1 MPRFMKYILQEGMGE
16 AGGAGGA
23 GGSTVSG
30 NYVVGSFP
38 VQGGAMHSGDA
49 ASFIAEVTQPGK
61 PAQDTQSSQQ
71 AQQAPQSQQA
81 QQQQPATPPNP
92 MEEFNKLFTPKEAP
106 SQQNQQDPQAPQDA
120 WVVNSDNLRSSSKAV
135 GDALASVIPAEQMQ
149 AALQGDTQALGTIL
163 SNVVQL
169 AYMASVQN
177 SMQMA
182 KAAVAA
188 QLTQFEQ
195 NLPGKFTEFSA
206 QNSIMQDPRA
216 QNPAVK
222 AVLEPMIA
230 AIKTQRPNISAHE
243 LSTTVGKF
251 LDTLG
256 ATLGTTNQ
264 QSQQSAQQVQQQHQQ
279 QPNWAAIFHG
289 GNI

>member
-1 MPRFMKYILQEGMGE
+1 MSRFMKYILQEGMGE
-16 AGGAGGA
+16 AGGA

-38 VQGGAMHSGDA
+38 VQGGALHSGDA

-92 MEEFNKLFTPKEAP
+92 MEEFNKLFTPQEAA
-106 SQQNQQDPQAPQDA
+106 SQQNQQAPQDA
-120 WVVNSDNLRSSSKAV
+120 WLVNSDNLRSSSKAV

-163 SNVVQL
+163 SNAVQL

>member
-1 MPRFMKYILQEGMGE
+1 MPRFMKYILQEGMGD
-16 AGGAGGA
+16 AGGA

-49 ASFIAEVTQPGK
+49 ANFIAEVTQPGK
-61 PAQDTQSSQQ
+61 SAQDAQSSTQP
-71 AQQAPQSQQA
+71 QQAPQSQQA
-81 QQQQPATPPNP
+81 QQQQPATPANP
-92 MEEFNKLFTPKEAP
+92 MDEFNKLFAPQEAP
-106 SQQNQQDPQAPQDA
+106 SQQNPQEPQDA

-149 AALQGDTQALGTIL
+149 AALQGDAQALSTIL
-163 SNVVQL
+163 SNAVQL

-222 AVLEPMIA
+222 AVLDPMIA

>member
-1 MPRFMKYILQEGMGE
+1 MKYILQEGMGD
-16 AGGAGGA
+16 AGGA

-38 VQGGAMHSGDA
+38 TQGSAMHSGDA
-49 ASFIAEVTQPGK
+49 ASFIAEVTQSGK
-61 PAQDTQSSQQ
+61 PAQDTQSSPQP
-71 AQQAPQSQQA
+71 QQAPQSPPA
-81 QQQQPATPPNP
+81 QQQQPATPANP
-92 MEEFNKLFTPKEAP
+92 MDEFNKLFAPQEAP
-106 SQQNQQDPQAPQDA
+106 SQQNPQAPQAPQDA
-120 WVVNSDNLRSSSKAV
+120 WAVNSDNLRSSSKAV

-163 SNVVQL
+163 SNAVQL

-256 ATLGTTNQ
+256 ATLGTPSQ
-264 QSQQSAQQVQQQHQQ
+264 QSQQPAQQQIQQQHQQ

>member
-1 MPRFMKYILQEGMGE
+1 MPRFMKYILQEGMGD
-16 AGGAGGA
+16 AGGA

-81 QQQQPATPPNP
+81 QQQQPATPANP
-92 MEEFNKLFTPKEAP
+92 MDEFNKLFAPQETP
-106 SQQNQQDPQAPQDA
+106 SQQDQQAPQDA

-149 AALQGDTQALGTIL
+149 AALQGDAQALSTIL
-163 SNVVQL
+163 SNTVQL

-222 AVLEPMIA
+222 AVLDPMIA

-256 ATLGTTNQ
+256 VTLGATHQ
-264 QSQQSAQQVQQQHQQ
+264 QSQQSAQQQVQQQHQQ

>member
-16 AGGAGGA
+16 AGGA

-49 ASFIAEVTQPGK
+49 ASFIAEVTQSGK
-61 PAQDTQSSQQ
+61 PAQDTQSSPQ

-81 QQQQPATPPNP
+81 QQQQPATPANP
-92 MEEFNKLFTPKEAP
+92 MEEFNKLFTPPEKPAT
-106 SQQNQQDPQAPQDA
+106 QNQQDPQAPQDA
-120 WVVNSDNLRSSSKAV
+120 WVVNPDNLRSSSKAV

-264 QSQQSAQQVQQQHQQ
+264 QSQQSAQQQVQQQHQQ

>member
-1 MPRFMKYILQEGMGE
+1 MPRFMKYTAQEGMGE
-16 AGGAGGA
+16 AGGA

-49 ASFIAEVTQPGK
+49 ASFIAEVTQSSK

-92 MEEFNKLFTPKEAP
+92 MEEFNKLFTPQEAS
-106 SQQNQQDPQAPQDA
+106 SQQNPQAPQDA

-163 SNVVQL
+163 SNAVQL

-182 KAAVAA
+182 KAAVDA

-222 AVLEPMIA
+222 AVLDPMIA

>member
-16 AGGAGGA
+16 AGGA

-49 ASFIAEVTQPGK
+49 ASFIAEVTQSGK
-61 PAQDTQSSQQ
+61 PAQDTQSSPQAPQ

-92 MEEFNKLFTPKEAP
+92 MEEFNKLFTPQETP
-106 SQQNQQDPQAPQDA
+106 SQQNPQAPQAPQDV

-163 SNVVQL
+163 SNAVQL

-195 NLPGKFTEFSA
+195 SLPGKFTEFSA

-264 QSQQSAQQVQQQHQQ
+264 QSQQPAQQVQQQHQQ

>member
-16 AGGAGGA
+16 AGGA

-92 MEEFNKLFTPKEAP
+92 MEEFNKLFTPQEAA
-106 SQQNQQDPQAPQDA
+106 SQQNQQAPQDA
-120 WVVNSDNLRSSSKAV
+120 WLVNSDNLRSSSKAV

-163 SNVVQL
+163 SNAVQL

-182 KAAVAA
+182 KAAVDA

>member
-1 MPRFMKYILQEGMGE
+1 MPRFMKYILQEGMGD
-16 AGGAGGA
+16 AGGA

-49 ASFIAEVTQPGK
+49 ASFIAEVTQSGK

-92 MEEFNKLFTPKEAP
+92 MEEFNKLFTPQEAS
-106 SQQNQQDPQAPQDA
+106 SQQNPQAPQDA

-163 SNVVQL
+163 SNAVQL

-182 KAAVAA
+182 KAAVDA

-222 AVLEPMIA
+222 AVLDPMIA

>member
-1 MPRFMKYILQEGMGE
+1 MSRFMKYILQEGMGE
-16 AGGAGGA
+16 AGGA

-81 QQQQPATPPNP
+81 QQQQPATPANP
-92 MEEFNKLFTPKEAP
+92 MEEFNKLFTPQEAS
-106 SQQNQQDPQAPQDA
+106 SQQNPQAPQDA

-163 SNVVQL
+163 SNAVQL

-264 QSQQSAQQVQQQHQQ
+264 QSQQSAQQQVQQQHQQ

>member
-1 MPRFMKYILQEGMGE
+1 MPRFMKYSLQEGMGD
-16 AGGAGGA
+16 AGGA

-49 ASFIAEVTQPGK
+49 ASFIAEVTQSGK

-92 MEEFNKLFTPKEAP
+92 MEEFNKLFTPQEAS
-106 SQQNQQDPQAPQDA
+106 SQQNPQAPQDA

-163 SNVVQL
+163 SNAVQL

-182 KAAVAA
+182 KAAVDA

>member
-16 AGGAGGA
+16 AGGAGG
-23 GGSTVSG
+23 STVSG
-30 NYVVGSFP
+30 NYAVGSFP
-38 VQGGAMHSGDA
+38 VQGGALHSGDA
-49 ASFIAEVTQPGK
+49 ANFIAEVTQPGK

-71 AQQAPQSQQA
+71 AQQAPQSQQ
-81 QQQQPATPPNP
+81 PATPPNP
-92 MEEFNKLFTPKEAP
+92 MEEFNKLFTPQEAP
-106 SQQNQQDPQAPQDA
+106 SQQNPQAPQDA

-163 SNVVQL
+163 SNAVQL

-182 KAAVAA
+182 KAAVDA

>member
-1 MPRFMKYILQEGMGE
+1 MPRFMKYILQEGMGD
-16 AGGAGGA
+16 AGGA

-49 ASFIAEVTQPGK
+49 ASFIAEVTQSSK
-61 PAQDTQSSQQ
+61 PAQDTQSSPQ
-71 AQQAPQSQQA
+71 AQQAPQSQQ
-81 QQQQPATPPNP
+81 PATPANP
-92 MEEFNKLFTPKEAP
+92 MEEFNKLFTPQEAP
-106 SQQNQQDPQAPQDA
+106 SQQNPQAPQDA

-163 SNVVQL
+163 SNAVQL

-182 KAAVAA
+182 KAAVDA

>member
-16 AGGAGGA
+16 AGGA

-61 PAQDTQSSQQ
+61 PAQDTQSSPQ
-71 AQQAPQSQQA
+71 AQQAPQS
-81 QQQQPATPPNP
+81 QQPATPPNP
-92 MEEFNKLFTPKEAP
+92 MEEFNKLFAPQEA
-106 SQQNQQDPQAPQDA
+106 SSKQNPQEPQDA

-149 AALQGDTQALGTIL
+149 AALQGDAQALSTIL
-163 SNVVQL
+163 SNAVQL

-264 QSQQSAQQVQQQHQQ
+264 QSQQSAQQQVQQQHQQ

>member
-1 MPRFMKYILQEGMGE
+1 MPRFMKYILQEGMGD
-16 AGGAGGA
+16 AGGA

-49 ASFIAEVTQPGK
+49 ANFIAEVTQPGK
-61 PAQDTQSSQQ
+61 SAQDTQSPTQP
-71 AQQAPQSQQA
+71 QQAPQSQQA
-81 QQQQPATPPNP
+81 QQQQPATPANP
-92 MEEFNKLFTPKEAP
+92 MDEFNKLFAPQEAP
-106 SQQNQQDPQAPQDA
+106 SQQNPQEPQDA

-163 SNVVQL
+163 SNAVQL

-188 QLTQFEQ
+188 QFTQFEQ

-222 AVLEPMIA
+222 AVLDPMIA

-264 QSQQSAQQVQQQHQQ
+264 QSQQSAQQQVQQQHQQ

>member
-1 MPRFMKYILQEGMGE
+1 MPRFMKYILREGMGE
-16 AGGAGGA
+16 AGGA

-38 VQGGAMHSGDA
+38 AQGGALHSGDA
-49 ASFIAEVTQPGK
+49 ANFIAEVTQSGK
-61 PAQDTQSSQQ
+61 PAQDAQSPQQ
-71 AQQAPQSQQA
+71 PQQAPQSQQS
-81 QQQQPATPPNP
+81 QQQQPATPANP
-92 MEEFNKLFTPKEAP
+92 MDEFNKLFAPQEAP
-106 SQQNQQDPQAPQDA
+106 SQQNPQAPQAPQDW

-149 AALQGDTQALGTIL
+149 AALQGDTQALSTIL
-163 SNVVQL
+163 SNAVQL
-169 AYMASVQN
+169 AYTASVQN

-195 NLPGKFTEFSA
+195 NLPGKFTEFRAPS
-206 QNSIMQDPRA
+206 SIMQDPRA

-222 AVLEPMIA
+222 AVLDPMIA

-256 ATLGTTNQ
+256 ATLGTINQ
-264 QSQQSAQQVQQQHQQ
+264 QSQQSAQQQVQQPQQ

>member
-16 AGGAGGA
+16 AGGAGG
-23 GGSTVSG
+23 STVSG
-30 NYVVGSFP
+30 NYAVGSFP

-49 ASFIAEVTQPGK
+49 ANFIAEVTQPGK
-61 PAQDTQSSQQ
+61 SAQDTQSPTQP
-71 AQQAPQSQQA
+71 QQAPQSQQA
-81 QQQQPATPPNP
+81 QQQQPATPANP
-92 MEEFNKLFTPKEAP
+92 MDEFNKLFAPQEAP
-106 SQQNQQDPQAPQDA
+106 SQQNPQEPQDA

-163 SNVVQL
+163 SNAVQL

-264 QSQQSAQQVQQQHQQ
+264 QSQQSAQQQVQQQHQQ

>member
-1 MPRFMKYILQEGMGE
+1 MPRFMKYILQEGMGD
-16 AGGAGGA
+16 AGGA

-49 ASFIAEVTQPGK
+49 ANFIAEVTQSGK

-92 MEEFNKLFTPKEAP
+92 MEEFNKLFTPQEAS
-106 SQQNQQDPQAPQDA
+106 SQQNPQAPQDA

-163 SNVVQL
+163 SNAVQL

-182 KAAVAA
+182 KAAVDA

>member
-16 AGGAGGA
+16 AGGA

-38 VQGGAMHSGDA
+38 VQGGALHSGDA
-49 ASFIAEVTQPGK
+49 ASFIAEVTQSGK

-92 MEEFNKLFTPKEAP
+92 MEEFNKLFTPQEAS
-106 SQQNQQDPQAPQDA
+106 SQQNPQAPQDA

-163 SNVVQL
+163 SNAVQL

-182 KAAVAA
+182 KAAVDA

-264 QSQQSAQQVQQQHQQ
+264 QSQQSAQQQVQQQHQQ

>member
-1 MPRFMKYILQEGMGE
+1 MPRFMKYFLQEGMGE
-16 AGGAGGA
+16 AGGA

-38 VQGGAMHSGDA
+38 VQGGALHSGDA
-49 ASFIAEVTQPGK
+49 ANFIAEVTQPGK
-61 PAQDTQSSQQ
+61 SAQDTQSSQQ

-92 MEEFNKLFTPKEAP
+92 MDEFNKLFTPQEAS
-106 SQQNQQDPQAPQDA
+106 SQQNPQEPQDA

-163 SNVVQL
+163 SNAVQL

-264 QSQQSAQQVQQQHQQ
+264 QSQQSAQQQVQQQHQQ

>member
-1 MPRFMKYILQEGMGE
+1 MPRFMKYSLQEGMGE
-16 AGGAGGA
+16 AGGA

-49 ASFIAEVTQPGK
+49 ASFIAEVTQSGK
-61 PAQDTQSSQQ
+61 PAQDTQSSPQ

-92 MEEFNKLFTPKEAP
+92 MEEFNKLFTPQEAS
-106 SQQNQQDPQAPQDA
+106 SQQNPQAPQDA

-163 SNVVQL
+163 SNAVQL

-182 KAAVAA
+182 KAAVDA

>member
-1 MPRFMKYILQEGMGE
+1 MPRFMKYTAQEGMGE
-16 AGGAGGA
+16 AGGA

-38 VQGGAMHSGDA
+38 AQGGAMHSGDA
-49 ASFIAEVTQPGK
+49 ASFIAEVTQSGK
-61 PAQDTQSSQQ
+61 PAQDAQVQQ
-71 AQQAPQSQQA
+71 QPQQAPQSQQ
-81 QQQQPATPPNP
+81 PATPANP
-92 MEEFNKLFTPKEAP
+92 MDEFNKLFAPPEA
-106 SQQNQQDPQAPQDA
+106 SAQQNPQEPQDG

-149 AALQGDTQALGTIL
+149 AALQGDAQALSTIL
-163 SNVVQL
+163 SNAVQL

-222 AVLEPMIA
+222 AVLDPMIA

-264 QSQQSAQQVQQQHQQ
+264 QSQQTAQQQVQQQHQQ

>member
-1 MPRFMKYILQEGMGE
+1 MPRFMKYILQEGMGD
-16 AGGAGGA
+16 AGGA

-49 ASFIAEVTQPGK
+49 ANFIAEVTQSGK
-61 PAQDTQSSQQ
+61 PAQDTQSSPQP
-71 AQQAPQSQQA
+71 QQAPQSQQP
-81 QQQQPATPPNP
+81 QQQQPATPANP
-92 MEEFNKLFTPKEAP
+92 MDEFNKLFTPQEAP
-106 SQQNQQDPQAPQDA
+106 SQQDQQAPQDA

-149 AALQGDTQALGTIL
+149 AALQGDTQALSTIL
-163 SNVVQL
+163 SNAVQL

-188 QLTQFEQ
+188 QFNQFEQ

-222 AVLEPMIA
+222 AVLDPMIA

-264 QSQQSAQQVQQQHQQ
+264 QSQQSAQQQVQQQHQQ

>member
-16 AGGAGGA
+16 AGGA

-49 ASFIAEVTQPGK
+49 ANFIAEVTQSSK
-61 PAQDTQSSQQ
+61 PAQDTQSSPQ

-81 QQQQPATPPNP
+81 QQQQPATPANP
-92 MEEFNKLFTPKEAP
+92 MEEFNKLFAPKEAP
-106 SQQNQQDPQAPQDA
+106 SQQNPQDPQVPQDA

-163 SNVVQL
+163 SNAVQL

-188 QLTQFEQ
+188 QLNQFEQ

>member
-16 AGGAGGA
+16 AGGA

-49 ASFIAEVTQPGK
+49 ASFIAEVTQQGK

-92 MEEFNKLFTPKEAP
+92 MEEFNKLFTPKEAS
-106 SQQNQQDPQAPQDA
+106 SQQNPQAPQDA

-163 SNVVQL
+163 SNAVQL

-182 KAAVAA
+182 KAAVDA

-279 QPNWAAIFHG
+279 PNWAAIFHG

>member
-1 MPRFMKYILQEGMGE
+1 MPRFMKYILQEGMGD
-16 AGGAGGA
+16 AGGA

-38 VQGGAMHSGDA
+38 AQGGAMHSVDA
-49 ASFIAEVTQPGK
+49 ANFIAEVTQPGK
-61 PAQDTQSSQQ
+61 PAQDTQSPTQP
-71 AQQAPQSQQA
+71 QQAPQSQQA
-81 QQQQPATPPNP
+81 QQQQPATPANP
-92 MEEFNKLFTPKEAP
+92 MDEFNKLFAPQEAP
-106 SQQNQQDPQAPQDA
+106 SQQNPQEPQDA

-163 SNVVQL
+163 SNAVQL

-222 AVLEPMIA
+222 AVLDPMIA

-264 QSQQSAQQVQQQHQQ
+264 QSQQSAQQQVQQQHQQ

>member
-1 MPRFMKYILQEGMGE
+1 MPRFMKYILQEGMGD
-16 AGGAGGA
+16 AGGA

-49 ASFIAEVTQPGK
+49 ASFIAEVTQSGK

-71 AQQAPQSQQA
+71 PQQAQQAQQSQQA
-81 QQQQPATPPNP
+81 QQQQPAAPANP
-92 MEEFNKLFTPKEAP
+92 MDEFNKLFTPQEAP
-106 SQQNQQDPQAPQDA
+106 SQQNPQAPQDA

-149 AALQGDTQALGTIL
+149 AALQGDTQALSTIL
-163 SNVVQL
+163 SNAVQL

-188 QLTQFEQ
+188 QFNQFEQ

-222 AVLEPMIA
+222 AVLDPMIA

-243 LSTTVGKF
+243 LSTTVDKF
-251 LDTLG
+251 LETLG

-264 QSQQSAQQVQQQHQQ
+264 QSQQSAQQQVQQQHQQ

>member
-16 AGGAGGA
+16 AGGA

-49 ASFIAEVTQPGK
+49 ANFIAEVTQPGK
-61 PAQDTQSSQQ
+61 PAQDTQSSPQ
-71 AQQAPQSQQA
+71 AQQAP

-92 MEEFNKLFTPKEAP
+92 MEEFNKLFTPQEAS
-106 SQQNQQDPQAPQDA
+106 SQQNPQAPQDA

-163 SNVVQL
+163 SNAVQL

-182 KAAVAA
+182 KAAVDA

-279 QPNWAAIFHG
+279 QPNWAAIFNG

>member
-16 AGGAGGA
+16 AGGA

-38 VQGGAMHSGDA
+38 VQGGALHSGDA
-49 ASFIAEVTQPGK
+49 ASFIAEVTQSSK

-81 QQQQPATPPNP
+81 QQQQPATQANP
-92 MEEFNKLFTPKEAP
+92 MDEFNKLFTPTEKPAT
-106 SQQNQQDPQAPQDA
+106 QNQQDPQVPQDA

-163 SNVVQL
+163 SNAVQL

-182 KAAVAA
+182 KAAVDA

>member
-16 AGGAGGA
+16 AGGA

-38 VQGGAMHSGDA
+38 VQGGAMQSGDA

-92 MEEFNKLFTPKEAP
+92 MEEFNKLFTPQEAP
-106 SQQNQQDPQAPQDA
+106 SQQNPQEPQDA

-163 SNVVQL
+163 SNAVQL

-264 QSQQSAQQVQQQHQQ
+264 QSQQSAQQQVQQQHQQ

>member
-1 MPRFMKYILQEGMGE
+1 MPRFMKYILQEGIGE
-16 AGGAGGA
+16 AGGA

-49 ASFIAEVTQPGK
+49 ANFIAEVTQPGK
-61 PAQDTQSSQQ
+61 SAQDTQSSTQP
-71 AQQAPQSQQA
+71 QQAPQSQQA
-81 QQQQPATPPNP
+81 QQQQPATPANP
-92 MEEFNKLFTPKEAP
+92 MDEFNKLFAPQEAP
-106 SQQNQQDPQAPQDA
+106 SQQNPQEPQDA

-149 AALQGDTQALGTIL
+149 AALQGDAQALSTIL
-163 SNVVQL
+163 SNTVQL

-222 AVLEPMIA
+222 AVLDPMIA

-264 QSQQSAQQVQQQHQQ
+264 QSQQSAQQQVQQQHQQ

>member
-1 MPRFMKYILQEGMGE
+1 MPRFMKYILQEGMGD
-16 AGGAGGA
+16 AGGA

-38 VQGGAMHSGDA
+38 VQGGALHSGDA
-49 ASFIAEVTQPGK
+49 ANFIAEVTQPGK
-61 PAQDTQSSQQ
+61 SAQDTQSPTQP
-71 AQQAPQSQQA
+71 QQAPQSQQA
-81 QQQQPATPPNP
+81 QQQQPATPANP
-92 MEEFNKLFTPKEAP
+92 MDEFNKLFAPPEAP
-106 SQQNQQDPQAPQDA
+106 SQQNPQEPQDA

-222 AVLEPMIA
+222 AVLDPMIA

>member
-16 AGGAGGA
+16 AGGAGG
-23 GGSTVSG
+23 STVSG

-38 VQGGAMHSGDA
+38 AQGGAMHSVDA
-49 ASFIAEVTQPGK
+49 ANFIAEVTQPGK
-61 PAQDTQSSQQ
+61 SAQDTQSPTQP
-71 AQQAPQSQQA
+71 QQAPQSQQA
-81 QQQQPATPPNP
+81 QQQQPATPANP
-92 MEEFNKLFTPKEAP
+92 MDEFNKLFAPQEAP
-106 SQQNQQDPQAPQDA
+106 SQQNPQEPQDA

-163 SNVVQL
+163 SNAVQL

-222 AVLEPMIA
+222 AVLDPMIA

-264 QSQQSAQQVQQQHQQ
+264 QSQQSAQQQVQQQHQQ

>member
-1 MPRFMKYILQEGMGE
+1 MPRFMKYTAQEGMGE
-16 AGGAGGA
+16 AGGA

-49 ASFIAEVTQPGK
+49 ASFIAEVTQSGK

-92 MEEFNKLFTPKEAP
+92 MEEFNKLFTPKEAS
-106 SQQNQQDPQAPQDA
+106 SQQNPQAPQDA

-149 AALQGDTQALGTIL
+149 AALQGDAQALGTIL
-163 SNVVQL
+163 SNAVQL

-182 KAAVAA
+182 KAAVDA

-264 QSQQSAQQVQQQHQQ
+264 QSQQSAQQQVQQQHQQ

>member
-16 AGGAGGA
+16 AGGA

-49 ASFIAEVTQPGK
+49 ANFIAEVTQPGK
-61 PAQDTQSSQQ
+61 SAQDTQSSTQP
-71 AQQAPQSQQA
+71 QQAPQSQQA
-81 QQQQPATPPNP
+81 QQQQPATPANP
-92 MEEFNKLFTPKEAP
+92 MDEFNKLFAPQEAP
-106 SQQNQQDPQAPQDA
+106 SQQNPQEPQDA

-149 AALQGDTQALGTIL
+149 AALQGDAQALSTIL
-163 SNVVQL
+163 SNAVQL

-222 AVLEPMIA
+222 AVLDPMIA

-264 QSQQSAQQVQQQHQQ
+264 QSQQSAQQQVQQQHQQ

>member
-1 MPRFMKYILQEGMGE
+1 MPRFMKYILQEGTGE
-16 AGGAGGA
+16 AGGA

-38 VQGGAMHSGDA
+38 AQGGAMHSGDA
-49 ASFIAEVTQPGK
+49 ANFIAEVTQPGK
-61 PAQDTQSSQQ
+61 PAQDTQSPTQP
-71 AQQAPQSQQA
+71 QQAPQSQQA

-106 SQQNQQDPQAPQDA
+106 SQQNPQAPQDA

-163 SNVVQL
+163 SNAVQL

-264 QSQQSAQQVQQQHQQ
+264 QSQQSAQQQVQQQHQQ

>member
-1 MPRFMKYILQEGMGE
+1 MSRFMKYILQEGMGE
-16 AGGAGGA
+16 AGGA

-38 VQGGAMHSGDA
+38 VQGGALHSGDA

-92 MEEFNKLFTPKEAP
+92 MEEFNKLFTPQEAA
-106 SQQNQQDPQAPQDA
+106 SQQNQQAPQDA
-120 WVVNSDNLRSSSKAV
+120 WLVNSDNLRSSSKAV

-163 SNVVQL
+163 SNAVQL

-182 KAAVAA
+182 KAAVDA

>member
-1 MPRFMKYILQEGMGE
+1 MPRFMKYILQEGMGD
-16 AGGAGGA
+16 AGGA

-38 VQGGAMHSGDA
+38 VQGGALHSGDA
-49 ASFIAEVTQPGK
+49 ANFIAEVTQSGK
-61 PAQDTQSSQQ
+61 PAQDTQSSQP

-92 MEEFNKLFTPKEAP
+92 MEEFNKLFTPQEASSP
-106 SQQNQQDPQAPQDA
+106 QNPQAPQDA

-135 GDALASVIPAEQMQ
+135 GDALDSVIPAEQMQ

-163 SNVVQL
+163 SNAVQL

-182 KAAVAA
+182 KAAVDA

>member
-16 AGGAGGA
+16 AGGAGGI
-23 GGSTVSG
+23 TVSG
-30 NYVVGSFP
+30 NYAVGSFP

-49 ASFIAEVTQPGK
+49 ANFIAEVTQPGK
-61 PAQDTQSSQQ
+61 SAQDTQSPTQP
-71 AQQAPQSQQA
+71 QQAPQSQQA
-81 QQQQPATPPNP
+81 QQQQPATPANP
-92 MEEFNKLFTPKEAP
+92 MDEFNKLFAQQEAP
-106 SQQNQQDPQAPQDA
+106 SQQNPQEPQDA

-163 SNVVQL
+163 SNAVQL

-264 QSQQSAQQVQQQHQQ
+264 QSQQSAQQQVQQQHQQ

>member
-16 AGGAGGA
+16 AGGA

-71 AQQAPQSQQA
+71 AQQ
-81 QQQQPATPPNP
+81 QQPATPPNP
-92 MEEFNKLFTPKEAP
+92 MEEFNKLFTPPEAS
-106 SQQNQQDPQAPQDA
+106 SQQNPQAPQDA

-163 SNVVQL
+163 SNAVQL

-182 KAAVAA
+182 KAAVDA